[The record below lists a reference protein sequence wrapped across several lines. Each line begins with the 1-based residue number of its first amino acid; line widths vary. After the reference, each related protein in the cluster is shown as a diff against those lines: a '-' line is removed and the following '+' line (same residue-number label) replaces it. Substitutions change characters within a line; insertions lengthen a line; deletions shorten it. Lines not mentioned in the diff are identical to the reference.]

1 MVGVYEIRNKV
12 NSSVSPYN
20 EILLLKTIKALQGR
34 NKDLQDHYI
43 NIWEEL
49 NNKKF
54 DKNLL
59 VF

>member
-1 MVGVYEIRNKV
+1 MVAVYEIKNKV
-12 NSSVSPYN
+12 TSSITPYN
-20 EILLLKTIKALQGR
+20 EILLLKTIKALNGR

-54 DKNLL
+54 DKSML